1 MVAGTANHEAGAGRA
16 TEPVTGP
23 MAVRYVDDVETLRVL
38 SDPLR
43 LAIVNLLMDGA
54 HREPRVRSAKELAHE
69 LGQPQTKLYRHIK
82 QLQAADLIQVAETR
96 LVSGI
101 VEHRYRTGQL
111 SLRMDSG
118 FLGGEAPVDDTLRA
132 LAAVLDG
139 HRDDLFTAIREGR
152 VRLEYRIPSRGLIGY
167 RSQFQT
173 DTRGTGVLYTQL
185 ADYQP
190 WAGAIRARI
199 NGVLWKVRCDARLAR
214 CVGVEPQR
222 MPAKN
227 ARGRLPPIKS
237 APEAKLLAS

>member
-1 MVAGTANHEAGAGRA
+1 MVAVTANHEAEAGRA
-16 TEPVTGP
+16 TEAVTGP

-152 VRLEYRIPSRGLIGY
+152 VRLDGDASAEPVRHAVAAVRATVPLDRAQDFATRLSALVDEFVGLDHDPEGIKVNLLVAY
-167 RSQFQT
+167 
-173 DTRGTGVLYTQL
+173 Y
-185 ADYQP
+185 A
-190 WAGAIRARI
+190 AG
-199 NGVLWKVRCDARLAR
+199 
-214 CVGVEPQR
+214 
-222 MPAKN
+222 
-227 ARGRLPPIKS
+227 
-237 APEAKLLAS
+237 